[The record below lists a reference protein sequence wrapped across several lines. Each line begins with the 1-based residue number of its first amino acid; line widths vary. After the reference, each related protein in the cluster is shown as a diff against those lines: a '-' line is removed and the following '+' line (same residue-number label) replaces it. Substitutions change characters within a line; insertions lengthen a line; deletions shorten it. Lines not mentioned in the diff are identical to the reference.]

1 MATDAGHA
9 YTFSIRIICQFSSFK
24 CLREQLQMF
33 RSYAL
38 VAFRRLLQE
47 KLYFLVTVLSLA
59 LGIAS
64 FLILTLYLRSEL
76 TYDQHFTNSEHIYRV
91 TWNVEKDG
99 GGEYAITAP
108 SVGPLLLGD
117 YPEFTDMVQFRVSR
131 QNVFEAN
138 ETQKHWDRVFL
149 ADPSVFD
156 VFSHDISRGDP
167 RTALADPYSIAISE
181 SFAQHYFGDEN
192 PIGRKVLSG
201 GMAFAVTLVFAD
213 LPENTHL
220 KYDALLPLSLM
231 QVFAPGFFD
240 DHIKS
245 LDWLDDRYTYV
256 EVSPQI
262 DQDALHEIAQDFVN
276 RYMRNL
282 EAESGIK
289 YAVRFQPLTDVHYD
303 DQLLV
308 DLPSGNIFYV
318 YVFAAVATFILL
330 VGCINYTNL
339 ATARA
344 SKRAREIGMRR
355 VLGATRPQLI
365 GQFLGESLMFTGFGM
380 VVALLIIK
388 IVFAATPIGALM
400 GNETLLIANI
410 DANVLFGAM
419 LLGLSVALIAG
430 IYPAFYLSA
439 IPPLAAITTFNSSWQ
454 SGIGL
459 RRILV
464 WIQLVIGISVIACT
478 LLMIEQVRYLEE
490 KPLGFDTENRLIIT
504 LRDYDAVRNL
514 TTIKNELRKLD
525 SVVDVVTIDRVPGT
539 GNSFIVIPTETN
551 TGGME
556 SLGAHRLDVGINFV
570 EAMNVDVIQG
580 RGFSAEI
587 VADEWESVLVNQS
600 LVRHAGWDN
609 PIGKRFQYD
618 YGPAYVVGVVEDFHY
633 SALHNVVGPLLIH
646 PVSDSI
652 GDIPKH
658 RQALISRSII
668 VVVSEA
674 HSGEAMLQIENTVR
688 TFSPSYIF
696 QADFLDDRLGGQ
708 YRSESNL
715 IRLTGIFAAT
725 CILICIIGLFG
736 LTAFSTEQ
744 RTKEIGIRKVLGAS
758 DFQIVTMLS
767 RHILFLV
774 LIAAIPASIVS
785 YLVLERWLQ
794 RFSYHIDIGWQPF
807 VAATLIVT
815 IITLLTVV
823 ALSLKASRAR
833 VADNLR
839 YE

>member
-1 MATDAGHA
+1 
-9 YTFSIRIICQFSSFK
+9 
-24 CLREQLQMF
+24 MF

-76 TYDQHFTNSEHIYRV
+76 TYDQHFTNSEYIYRV
-91 TWNVEKDG
+91 AWNVEKDG

-108 SVGPLLLGD
+108 SIGPLLLGD
-117 YPEFTDMVQFRVSR
+117 YPEFTNMVQFRVSR
-131 QNVFEAN
+131 QKIFETN
-138 ETQKHWDRVFL
+138 EIQKHWDRVYL

-156 VFSHDISRGDP
+156 VFSHNISRGDP
-167 RTALADPYSIAISE
+167 STALDDPYSIAISE
-181 SFAQHYFGDEN
+181 SFAQYYFGDEN
-192 PIGRKVLSG
+192 PIGKKVLSG
-201 GMAFAVTLVFAD
+201 GMAYAVTLVFAD

-245 LDWLDDRYTYV
+245 LGWLDDRYTYV
-256 EVSPQI
+256 EVAPQI
-262 DQDALHEIAQDFVN
+262 DQITLNEIAQDFVD
-276 RYMRNL
+276 RYMQNV
-282 EAESGIK
+282 EAEFGAE
-289 YAVRFQPLTDVHYD
+289 YAMRFQPLTDIHYD

-308 DLPSGNIFYV
+308 DLPSGSIFYI
-318 YVFAAVATFILL
+318 YVFAAVATFMLL

-365 GQFLGESLMFTGFGM
+365 GQFLGESLIFTGFSM
-380 VVALLIIK
+380 VVALLLIK

-400 GNETLLIANI
+400 GNETLLSENI
-410 DANVLFGAM
+410 DASVLIGSM
-419 LLGLSVALIAG
+419 LLGLSVALVAG

-439 IPPLAAITTFNSSWQ
+439 IPPLAAVTTFNSSWQ
-454 SGIGL
+454 SGLGL
-459 RRILV
+459 RRVLV
-464 WIQLVIGISVIACT
+464 WLQLVIGISVIAST
-478 LLMIEQVRYLEE
+478 LSMIEQVRFLDE

-525 SVVDVVTIDRVPGT
+525 SVVDVVSIDRIPGT
-539 GNSFIVIPTETN
+539 GNSFVVIPTETN

-570 EAMNVDVIQG
+570 EAMNVNVVQG
-580 RGFSAEI
+580 RGFSEDI
-587 VADEWESVLVNQS
+587 VADEWESVLVNES

-618 YGPAYVVGVVEDFHY
+618 HGPAYVVGVVEDFHY
-633 SALHNVVGPLLIH
+633 AALHNVVGPLIMH
-646 PVSDSI
+646 PVSDVI

-658 RQALISRSII
+658 RQALISNSMI
-668 VVVSEA
+668 VVVSA
-674 HSGEAMLQIENTVR
+674 ALSSEAMRQIENTVR
-688 TFSPSYIF
+688 SFSPGYIF
-696 QADFLDDRLGGQ
+696 QSDFLDDRLREQ

-715 IRLTGIFAAT
+715 MQLTGILAVT

-744 RTKEIGIRKVLGAS
+744 RTREIGIRKALGAS
-758 DFQIVTMLS
+758 DIQIVTMLS
-767 RHILFLV
+767 RHILLLV
-774 LIAAIPASIVS
+774 LIAAIPASFAS

-794 RFSYHIDIGWQPF
+794 RFAYRIDIGWQPF
-807 VAATLIVT
+807 IAATLIVT
-815 IITLLTVV
+815 VVTLLTVV
-823 ALSLKASRAR
+823 ALSMKASRAR
-833 VADNLR
+833 VADSLR